1 MYLMFES
8 LYADLLFVVLTFLF
22 LLYRFSTATYG
33 YWAERGV
40 PFVPP
45 VPLFGNSL
53 TTALG
58 IHPLVTKQRMNYD
71 YFGENRFGGT
81 YAFRRPTFFIK
92 DPELVE
98 QVLIKDFSTFYNR
111 GLKVDTKLD
120 PLSNHLVNLEDNQW
134 KSLRNK
140 LTPAFSSN
148 KMKII
153 HEQLLE
159 CSDKLVE
166 CLSTFEQTGQ
176 PFDTKAIMAK
186 FTVFVIGSIAFGLSL
201 NTLTDPECEFC
212 KMGDK
217 LFKPT
222 FLGRLRFA
230 LRSQFPKLMRLLNW
244 KGLPKE
250 TEKFFFNLV
259 KNTVDFRERNNI
271 QRNDFLQILMEL
283 RKQDQLNNGKDE
295 IKFDEELMT
304 ANAFV
309 FFLAGYDTTA
319 TTISF
324 MLFELA
330 QNSEIQEQVYNEIQ
344 EKIKKYNGVPTYEA
358 VKEMAFL
365 DKVLSE
371 TLRMYPPASAIV
383 REARSPYHV
392 PDSSLV
398 LPKGSMVFIPI
409 YSLQHDAKYYP
420 EPDKF
425 DPTRFDDE
433 DRIIKGTYLPFGD
446 GPRICIGQR
455 LAKVEVKVA
464 VIKILMTYK
473 LSVNEQTIRPLKY
486 HPKTLFLTPIGGLW
500 LNLTRRI

>member
-244 KGLPKE
+244 KGLPKV
-250 TEKFFFNLV
+250 LIISLSL
-259 KNTVDFRERNNI
+259 NI
-271 QRNDFLQILMEL
+271 VIYR
-283 RKQDQLNNGKDE
+283 
-295 IKFDEELMT
+295 
-304 ANAFV
+304 V
-309 FFLAGYDTTA
+309 
-319 TTISF
+319 
-324 MLFELA
+324 
-330 QNSEIQEQVYNEIQ
+330 
-344 EKIKKYNGVPTYEA
+344 IKKSPIQLYQ
-358 VKEMAFL
+358 
-365 DKVLSE
+365 
-371 TLRMYPPASAIV
+371 AS
-383 REARSPYHV
+383 
-392 PDSSLV
+392 
-398 LPKGSMVFIPI
+398 
-409 YSLQHDAKYYP
+409 
-420 EPDKF
+420 
-425 DPTRFDDE
+425 
-433 DRIIKGTYLPFGD
+433 
-446 GPRICIGQR
+446 
-455 LAKVEVKVA
+455 
-464 VIKILMTYK
+464 
-473 LSVNEQTIRPLKY
+473 
-486 HPKTLFLTPIGGLW
+486 
-500 LNLTRRI
+500 